1 MGVKRAR
8 AGRRVVGDSSVEV
21 GREFI
26 VSFNALCVEIVMLLL
41 VANLMG
47 A

>member
-1 MGVKRAR
+1 MKRAR

-26 VSFNALCVEIVMLLL
+26 VSSNSLCVEIVMLLL